1 MFWLS
6 MLSVNR
12 RCFQFVSLSV
22 SRFINLLDSALP
34 HLVPAWDYSL
44 GTFNHIKVSR
54 PKVFNMSFMVCAQQQ
69 ALTRAY
75 ACAWLRCLFW
85 FWIPVFI
92 KTSSWYIPKYPVYF
106 LWATTNILKRLIQAF
121 MIKRH
126 LVCLFFVCFFITC
139 VFWCPLEHKAVLAA
153 VQAPLS
159 PHHSVPERLGDQ

>member
-1 MFWLS
+1 

-22 SRFINLLDSALP
+22 CRFINLLDSALP

-44 GTFNHIKVSR
+44 GTFNQIKVSR
-54 PKVFNMSFMVCAQQQ
+54 PKAFNMSFMICAQQQ
-69 ALTRAY
+69 A
-75 ACAWLRCLFW
+75 F
-85 FWIPVFI
+85 
-92 KTSSWYIPKYPVYF
+92 
-106 LWATTNILKRLIQAF
+106 F
-121 MIKRH
+121 M
-126 LVCLFFVCFFITC
+126 CFFITC